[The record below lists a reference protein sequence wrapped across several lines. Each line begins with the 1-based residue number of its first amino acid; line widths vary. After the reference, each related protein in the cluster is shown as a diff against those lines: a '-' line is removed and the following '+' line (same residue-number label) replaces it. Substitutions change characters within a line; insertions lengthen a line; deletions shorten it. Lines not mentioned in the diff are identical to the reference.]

1 MACNLFRWQVAIFGC
16 SKVKIV
22 LCTNPRTET
31 IFGANVAQ
39 NMVHLIEELFSLTSH
54 IYPEIYKKTCI
65 VNKPN
70 FKPNIEYVDSSRKIF
85 RHYQVLVFLYI
96 RFLIFKKRKCT
107 FSSIMTFECVK
118 FLVKLKTSFHE
129 GCTSLTFCK
138 NHICNLRIMSKGKWD
153 KSNFYSKIN
162 KNPHS
167 HVGKYCLRVYSQA

>member
-96 RFLIFKKRKCT
+96 RFLIFKMHIFINYDIWMCKIPCEIENIVPRRLHFVDILQESYLQFENYEQRK
-107 FSSIMTFECVK
+107 V
-118 FLVKLKTSFHE
+118 
-129 GCTSLTFCK
+129 
-138 NHICNLRIMSKGKWD
+138 R
-153 KSNFYSKIN
+153 
-162 KNPHS
+162 
-167 HVGKYCLRVYSQA
+167 

>member
-1 MACNLFRWQVAIFGC
+1 MDKDGNGMIGYGEFLEMVLRQVRYFIFYSTAIIICRHMFIFPGRREGDIKKTVPWWLANLFRWQVAIFGC

-85 RHYQVLVFLYI
+85 RHYQVLVCLYI
-96 RFLIFKKRKCT
+96 RFLIFKK
-107 FSSIMTFECVK
+107 ENAH
-118 FLVKLKTSFHE
+118 FHQ
-129 GCTSLTFCK
+129 LWHL
-138 NHICNLRIMSKGKWD
+138 N
-153 KSNFYSKIN
+153 
-162 KNPHS
+162 
-167 HVGKYCLRVYSQA
+167 V